1 MSMSHT
7 ISHNKFLITIV
18 VISTLVSDCFTLF
31 NFQTFSLFSC
41 IKMSENYR
49 SSLYSIF
56 IFILAFSIINFY
68 IKVAKE
74 ERKVRIERQKAM
86 QQVEQPKLTDLENI
100 DQLQQS
106 YEKSCSRLEGSFFP
120 YKNSAQ
126 KCDKFQEL
134 Q

>member
-1 MSMSHT
+1 MSHT
-7 ISHNKFLITIV
+7 ISHNQFLITIV

-31 NFQTFSLFSC
+31 NFQTFSLLSC

-86 QQVEQPKLTDLENI
+86 QKLEQPKLTDLENI
-100 DQLQQS
+100 DQQS